1 MKQKPTQPKSS
12 KKKTVQASEEKY
24 IWNPDKM
31 LDALLNN
38 SQKVEAKWPETGLPE
53 LVDGIIGNYEAIGGM
68 DHLEGR
74 DLPSKKVVIEVL
86 EDLFTVLF
94 PGYLGKEGVTK
105 ANMKYFLG
113 NLLNSVYTRLT
124 NEVEKSLKCICRK
137 ITECPHDVCRT
148 RAQVVVKEFLEEI
161 PEIRSIL
168 SGDIEAAYGGDP
180 AAVSTEEVILSYP
193 CVLAITTYRI
203 AHELYL
209 RGVPLIPRIM
219 SEHVHSLTGI
229 DIHPGAKIGKN
240 FFIDHG
246 TGVVIGETTEI
257 GDNVK
262 LYQGVTLGALSFP
275 KDEKGQIIKGR
286 KRHPTIGNN
295 VVIYSGATLLG
306 ADAVVGDNVVIG
318 GNVWIT
324 SPVASDTQITIARP
338 ELKYKKEKVKR

>member
-1 MKQKPTQPKSS
+1 MAKRSQPKY
-12 KKKTVQASEEKY
+12 EKRV
-24 IWNPDKM
+24 DKNEKATTENCWTPPKM
-31 LDALLNN
+31 VEALLESPRNVKKN
-38 SQKVEAKWPETGLPE
+38 WSETGLPQ
-53 LVDGIIGNYEAIGGM
+53 LVDDIMTNYQTLGGM

-86 EDLFTVLF
+86 EDLLTVF
-94 PGYLGKEGVTK
+94 YPGYLGKTEVTK
-105 ANMKYFLG
+105 TNISYFLG
-113 NLLNSVYTRLT
+113 NTLASVQTRLT
-124 NEVEKSLKCICRK
+124 EEVEKSLKYICRK
-137 ITECPHDVCRT
+137 IKECPHDVCHQ
-148 RAQVVVKEFLEEI
+148 RATLVVKELLEKI
-161 PEIRSIL
+161 PEIRSTV
-168 SGDIEAAYGGDP
+168 SGDIVAAYDGDP

-193 CVLAITTYRI
+193 CVLAITTHRI

-275 KDEKGQIIKGR
+275 KDEKGALIRGN
-286 KRHPTIGNN
+286 KRHPTVGNN

-306 ADAVVGDNVVIG
+306 PNAIIGDNAVIG
-318 GNVWIT
+318 GNAWIT
-324 SPVASDTQITIARP
+324 NPVASGTTITIAQP
-338 ELKYKKEKVKR
+338 ELKYKKED

>member
-1 MKQKPTQPKSS
+1 MQPKSKQPHPKECNECENHNIETYCWS
-12 KKKTVQASEEKY
+12 AEK
-24 IWNPDKM
+24 
-31 LDALLNN
+31 LVDALMKNN
-38 SQKVEAKWPETGLPE
+38 EAVERNWVETGLPN
-53 LVDGIIGNYEAIGGM
+53 LVDAVMENYRTFGGM

-74 DLPSKKVVIEVL
+74 DLPSKKVVIHDKLTEEV
-86 EDLFTVLF
+86 
-94 PGYLGKEGVTK
+94 K
-105 ANMKYFLG
+105 
-113 NLLNSVYTRLT
+113 
-124 NEVEKSLKCICRK
+124 KSLKYICRK
-137 ITECPHDVCRT
+137 IRVCPEDICEQ
-148 RAQVVVKEFLEEI
+148 RAQVVVKELLEKL
-161 PEIRSIL
+161 PEIRSLL
-168 SGDIEAAYGGDP
+168 SGDIQAAYDGDP
-180 AAVSTEEVILSYP
+180 AAVSNEEVIISYP
-193 CVLAITTYRI
+193 CVLAITTYRL

-275 KDEKGQIIKGR
+275 KDEKGNIIKGR

-306 ADAVVGDNVVIG
+306 ADAVIGDNVVIG

-324 SPVASDTQITIARP
+324 SRVESGTQITISRP
-338 ELKYKKEKVKR
+338 ELRYKTKKAEEEKA